1 MPDFNPEPWLPKEV
15 GLASTTLDYDFG
27 KEGEVSKA
35 DSTAKNA
42 MSSDNLSNQS
52 CNLTSATGDTAPLK
66 SQFDQYGLLAESNAN
81 DPPQNCGISGSAPGQ
96 EDLQE
101 DTGSNGHPEVYSF
114 DHTRPATYPKP
125 NAFEPLVSD
134 QVFYQSDNTNGV
146 EENHHSNQRGT
157 KRKCECAEG
166 LYVSRNG
173 LSESNSHANTLS
185 TQDTGEDPHSRDLL
199 DKSSPP
205 MRFQDRPLK
214 LQEIIYKCMFP
225 AGRAAFIDF
234 VLSPNCLKPHER
246 LTGLPITMAICK
258 ASRKFTKE
266 HYTIVKR
273 HGEGIRGVNTKSF
286 CFNPEVDTLC
296 ISYNFREPWQRSSS
310 DMYDYWYD
318 KVDRKLKKKGALK
331 DVGLQGVKFLDVRDV
346 VTGYPVDTSD
356 ISWFLPR
363 LYKNSFLSRFENLE
377 RLVFTSALK
386 NEPEIYED
394 EPGGV
399 FLNSLEECEIF
410 WEELAEYLEK
420 QKDSYKGKLVAK
432 ERVIV
437 REYEAPQDR
446 RALEGLEMMN
456 LLF

>member
-157 KRKCECAEG
+157 KRK
-166 LYVSRNG
+166 Y
-173 LSESNSHANTLS
+173 
-185 TQDTGEDPHSRDLL
+185 TGEDPHSRDLL

-234 VLSPNCLKPHER
+234 ALSPNCLKPHER

-310 DMYDYWYD
+310 DIYDYWYD